1 MDELSC
7 RCATFITNVLDSDN
21 DAVSYAARHGVYSVG
36 CCRRLVVMLS
46 SVASDMVFSYKTLH
60 LLRNL
65 LFMDMFG
72 ILSLLM
78 LFILHAV
85 Y

>member
-1 MDELSC
+1 
-7 RCATFITNVLDSDN
+7 
-21 DAVSYAARHGVYSVG
+21 
-36 CCRRLVVMLS
+36 MLS

-65 LFMDMFG
+65 LFVDMFG
-72 ILSLLM
+72 MLSLLT